1 MSKYR
6 VELDLHNYA
15 AKADLKMQCF
25 NTAEFA
31 TEVDL
36 ASLQSNV
43 DKLNID
49 KSKNIP
55 NNLSNLK
62 SKVAKLV
69 SVPVNLSKTK

>member
-1 MSKYR
+1 MRFAYLCSKSR
-6 VELDLHNYA
+6 FKNA
-15 AKADLKMQCF
+15 IGF

-43 DKLNID
+43 DKLDID